1 MLLCGNKKQAWKQ
14 SMKNSMMIG
23 TMTSN
28 FGGTGAKPLSETGRF
43 IQAHIRGNGNRV
55 TMTGKVQRCYTWR
68 AL

>member
-1 MLLCGNKKQAWKQ
+1 
-14 SMKNSMMIG
+14 MKNSMMIG
-23 TMTSN
+23 TMKSN